1 MSTKLVPMRKAVII
15 TLSLLAEILC
25 ASAYGTSPL
34 QNDKIN
40 RAIEISNQIISQRAD
55 GTKTDSL
62 TAVAPVLSIDDAIAV
77 VSSEMD
83 ERQIAK
89 IVDAIYLINNL
100 RHGNT
105 LDASRDAISF
115 TSLFPFR
122 KPNSLDIAKLKDVF
136 TSDSPVLHKTYLNK
150 FPFLFRNCGPM
161 PELLNLR
168 GIIEANV
175 TECDEKNAALTLFD
189 SYATLMPGATAPQL
203 DLYDKDGNKH
213 QFNDYLGKTVVVD
226 VWATWCTNCL
236 KRMPAMKK
244 LHDSYA
250 EKENVVF
257 LNVSIDRRDKHEAW
271 NRISEKHSLTGE
283 HNLIVN
289 SDDKSDFEDIY
300 KIFGIP
306 RYIVIRPDGRLA
318 DAFAPGPGEDLKN
331 LIDSTL

>member
-1 MSTKLVPMRKAVII
+1 MRKAVII
-15 TLSLLAEILC
+15 TLALLAEVFCIPVHG
-25 ASAYGTSPL
+25 ASPL
-34 QNDKIN
+34 RNENIN
-40 RAIEISNQIISQRAD
+40 RAIEISNQIISQRTE

-62 TAVAPVLSIDDAIAV
+62 ISLAPVLSIDDAIAV
-77 VSSEMD
+77 VDSEMD
-83 ERQIAK
+83 ERQITK

-100 RHGNT
+100 KSGNT
-105 LDASRDAISF
+105 LDDSRDAISF

-122 KPNSLDIAKLKDVF
+122 RPNSLDIAKLKDVF
-136 TSDSPVLHKTYLNK
+136 SSNSSVLHKTYLNK
-150 FPFLFRNCGPM
+150 FPFVFRNCGPM
-161 PELLNLR
+161 PELLDLR

-175 TECDEKNAALTLFD
+175 NDCDEKNATLALFD
-189 SYATLMPGATAPQL
+189 SYATLVPGAPVPQV
-203 DLYDKDGNKH
+203 DLYDKDDNRH

-236 KRMPAMKK
+236 KRMPTMKE

-271 NRISEKHSLTGE
+271 NRISEKHSLSGPY
-283 HNLIVN
+283 NLIVN
-289 SDDKSDFEDIY
+289 SDDKSDFEERY

-306 RYIVIRPDGRLA
+306 RYIVIRPDGKIA
-318 DAFAPGPGEDLKN
+318 DAFAPGPGEELKK